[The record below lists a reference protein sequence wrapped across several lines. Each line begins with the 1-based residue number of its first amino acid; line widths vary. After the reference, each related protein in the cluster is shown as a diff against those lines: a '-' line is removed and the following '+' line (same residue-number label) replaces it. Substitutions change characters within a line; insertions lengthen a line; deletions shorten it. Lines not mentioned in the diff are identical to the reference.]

1 MKVFDPVT
9 PHDEIE
15 AWQLPASELQ
25 RRYRDGSLTPRAAAE
40 SCLTRLDA
48 VNPQLNAVVARR
60 DAAVLEEASAASER
74 LAAGR
79 PLSPLDGIPLSI
91 KDNLLMRDLPTTWG
105 APALREH
112 QPAVEELMVARARAA
127 GALIIGKTNVPEFAL
142 EGYTSNRLF
151 GTTRNPWNT
160 ALTPG
165 GSSGGAVASV
175 AAGVTPL
182 ALGTDGGGS
191 IRRPA
196 SHCGLVG
203 LKPSIGSLP
212 REHTLPSLLLDFEV
226 VGAIARSVAD
236 VALLFNALRGTAA
249 VDRRSLAAQA
259 AQAVRRDEAAL
270 HVLYVPTLDGAP
282 VEPEIAVSC
291 AAAARHIEKL
301 GHRVSEGQLPLN
313 LGFMSEAWPLIGQVG
328 LAAMFARHPAW
339 RQDASPRFL
348 EMAERG
354 SQVPAVHLWQIVES
368 VEQLRRDCA
377 RLFDD
382 IDLIITP
389 AAAALPWPAD
399 EIYPPMIAGQAV
411 GPRGHAIFT
420 AWGNA
425 AGLPALALP
434 ASPSRSGMPIGIQVI
449 AGYGGDDLL
458 LELGAA
464 YEAAAP
470 WADRRP
476 PL

>member
-1 MKVFDPVT
+1 MNQP
-9 PHDEIE
+9 DEVQP
-15 AWQLPASELQ
+15 WQISASDLQ
-25 RRYRDGSLTPRAAAE
+25 RRYRDGSLTPRAVAE
-40 SCLTRLDA
+40 SCLARLDV

-60 DAAVLEEASAASER
+60 DTAVLEEANAAGAR
-74 LAAGR
+74 FAAGR
-79 PLSPLDGIPLSI
+79 PLSALDGIPLSI

-105 APALREH
+105 SPALREH
-112 QPAVEELMVARARAA
+112 QPAVEELAVARARAG
-127 GALIIGKTNVPEFAL
+127 GALLIGKTNVPEFAL
-142 EGYTSNRLF
+142 EGYTRNRLF

-203 LKPSIGSLP
+203 LKPSIGALP

-226 VGAIARSVAD
+226 VGPIARTVAD
-236 VALLFNALRGTAA
+236 VALLFNAVRGAA
-249 VDRRSLAAQA
+249 TTDRRSLAAQA
-259 AQAVRRDEAAL
+259 AQAARRHEAAL
-270 HVLYVPTLDGAP
+270 RVLYVPTLGGAP
-282 VEPEIAVSC
+282 VDAEIAASC
-291 AAAARHIEKL
+291 AAAARRLEQL
-301 GHRVSEGQLPLN
+301 GHGVTEGALPLA
-313 LGFMSEAWPLIGQVG
+313 LDFMTEAWPLVGQVG
-328 LAAMFARHPAW
+328 LASMFARLPAW
-339 RQDASPRFL
+339 REGASPQFL

-354 SQVPAVHLWQIVES
+354 ARVAAAQLWEVIES

-377 RLFDD
+377 RLFAE
-382 IDLIITP
+382 IDVIVTP

-399 EIYPPMIAGQAV
+399 EVYPPVIAGQPV
-411 GPRGHAIFT
+411 GPRGHAVFT
-420 AWGNA
+420 AWVNA

-434 ASPSRSGMPIGIQVI
+434 AQPSASGLPIGIQMI

-458 LELGAA
+458 LALGAD

-476 PL
+476 SL